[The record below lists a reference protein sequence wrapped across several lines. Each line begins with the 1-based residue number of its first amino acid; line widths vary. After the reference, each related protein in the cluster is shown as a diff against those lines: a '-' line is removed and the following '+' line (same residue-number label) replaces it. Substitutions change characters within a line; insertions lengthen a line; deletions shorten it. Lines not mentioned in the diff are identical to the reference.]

1 VDWQELQARE
11 RSRYEDAVR
20 RPGPG
25 QLVRAGNAAYGAG
38 LALLMLGRAEEAR
51 GWLERAGAR
60 WRESLADAGPA
71 AWGRPVGALKAALLA
86 GRAEQAAAFAGWT
99 LGLGAQEAASPIGR
113 YAATLAL
120 LVLARDGEAGP
131 LAATLHGRDDFPP
144 EVATALAALA
154 AGEEAAY
161 AAAAEAVLRSF
172 ETRTAYLEDAPVA
185 DTVLALQALAAARG
199 IAAAL
204 PRSALLPADG

>member
-1 VDWQELQARE
+1 
-11 RSRYEDAVR
+11 
-20 RPGPG
+20 
-25 QLVRAGNAAYGAG
+25 
-38 LALLMLGRAEEAR
+38 MLGRGDEA
-51 GWLERAGAR
+51 GAWLQRAGAR
-60 WRESLADAGPA
+60 WRESFAFAEPT

-86 GRAEQAAAFAGWT
+86 GGAEQAAAYAGWA
-99 LGLGAQEAASPIGR
+99 LGLGAAEAVSPIGR

-120 LVLARDGEAGP
+120 LVLGRDGEAAA
-131 LAATLHGRDDFPP
+131 LAATLRGRDDFPP
-144 EVATALAALA
+144 DVAAALAALA

-204 PRSALLPADG
+204 GPSPLLPAGG